1 MQVELTIGDLV
12 VAEADVIVNAANTDM
27 IMGGGV
33 ARDVL
38 NEAGP
43 EIEEE
48 AMQQAPVAVGD
59 VVVTSAGNLAARH
72 IVHVAVVGNLEPDLY
87 ECTRNAMEAAAELD
101 ASSVAMPALGTGSA
115 GVDPSQA
122 ARDIVQAL
130 RDFFDETG
138 SQIQVRIVVFQ
149 DEMYGPFER
158 ALRQVF
164 DGVENP
170 DTPSIERDGEH

>member
-33 ARDVL
+33 ARDIL

-72 IVHVAVVGNLEPDLY
+72 LVHVAVVGKVEPDLY
-87 ECTRNAMEAAAELD
+87 ECTRSALEAAAELD
-101 ASSVAMPALGTGSA
+101 AASVAMPALGTGSA
-115 GVDPSQA
+115 GVDPEQA
-122 ARDIVQAL
+122 APAILEAL
-130 RDFFDETG
+130 KDFFDETD
-138 SQIQVRIVVFQ
+138 SAMQVRIVIYQ
-149 DEMYGPFER
+149 DEMYGAFEKAMQR
-158 ALRQVF
+158 VF
-164 DGVENP
+164 DRA
-170 DTPSIERDGEH
+170 ERPNRSS